1 MESPSSST
9 ARLDRALQLHRHVS
23 VEDPAMEDEGTT
35 LDRHPGQLDVAS
47 DLNLHYIAPD
57 LTNISGHD
65 PEPERVEQSRT
76 TPQPSEGYQQEHQD
90 TQQQPQDLL
99 RPSSPILLDPLEN
112 LPSIASPRPLGIP
125 SLSLSALSNLS
136 PQAGPT
142 FSSADD
148 PPPYSPTHTIL
159 PHYFS
164 LEPIPVRTYIIKD
177 SDIMP
182 SLLDF
187 WLCASAP
194 TSQSPTMMQQRGM
207 APTHHN
213 ELKYSII
220 RPVQTD
226 RTAIPITSTAA
237 PNAYFIPA
245 LALIAVD
252 HPGRWVWWGTEALQ
266 MVVFGRQLKNIIM
279 EWKWKAGRARIGGP
293 VVHRLIGCSF
303 RVTPERQYCW
313 KLGAGKQRSGLSPR
327 GRHHNRIRQ
336 SRERRRNQVGD
347 LNDPGDTTTNRA
359 ASGSGG
365 WFRSFFSSRSPPT
378 SNPAIV
384 MSDVE
389 ADVRVAVPPDHAGAT
404 PDTTSSVNDHE
415 HRSAE
420 SDDDG
425 DEEFGA
431 FHCREYSSDGITGRI
446 VAIYRPG
453 RPANRARDC
462 PATSRKLEVFTEVG
476 ERCETAMMMMCAR
489 IDDLFMSIPD
499 QKKGPFV
506 SLRSEGGS
514 SGGLGAS
521 AGSNHDP
528 GDEATDRVVSQRIDE
543 IEEHVGEARVS
554 MLQRIAG
561 DRKAWKQWTKW
572 VTAAVLIAVVV
583 ILVLKP
589 QLGL

>member
-1 MESPSSST
+1 MESLSSE
-9 ARLDRALQLHRHVS
+9 LQLHQPVS
-23 VEDPAMEDEGTT
+23 VERHGMEDDGT
-35 LDRHPGQLDVAS
+35 HQLDVAS
-47 DLNLHYIAPD
+47 ELNLHFNELD
-57 LTNISGHD
+57 LTNVTGYGL
-65 PEPERVEQSRT
+65 EPGSMEPHNS
-76 TPQPSEGYQQEHQD
+76 PQPSESYRQEHQD
-90 TQQQPQDLL
+90 TQQELQDPL
-99 RPSSPILLDPLEN
+99 RPSSPISPDPLHN
-112 LPSIASPRPLGIP
+112 LLSPIASPRPLRIP
-125 SLSLSALSNLS
+125 SLSPSALSNLD

-177 SDIMP
+177 SDTMP

-194 TSQSPTMMQQRGM
+194 SSRPQSPTMMQQRGM
-207 APTHHN
+207 MPTHHN

-245 LALIAVD
+245 LALIATD
-252 HPGRWVWWGTEALQ
+252 HPERWIWWGTEALQ
-266 MVVFGRQLKNIIM
+266 MVIFGRQLKNIIM
-279 EWKWKAGRARIGGP
+279 EWKWKAGRSRIGGP

-313 KLGAGKQRSGLSPR
+313 KLGTGKQRSGLSPR
-327 GRHHNRIRQ
+327 GRHHNRNWR
-336 SRERRRNQVGD
+336 SRERRRNQGGD
-347 LNDPGDTTTNRA
+347 LSGPGDTTTNRA
-359 ASGSGG
+359 VGGSGG
-365 WFRSFFSSRSPPT
+365 WFGSFFSSRSPPIL
-378 SNPAIV
+378 NPAIA
-384 MSDVE
+384 MSGVE
-389 ADVRVAVPPDHAGAT
+389 ADLRVAIPPDHGSAT
-404 PDTTSSVNDHE
+404 PDTTPSVQDHE
-415 HRSAE
+415 RRSAE
-420 SDDDG
+420 SDDDD

-453 RPANRARDC
+453 RRANRARDR
-462 PATSRKLEVFTEVG
+462 PATSRKLEVFAEVG

-506 SLRSEGGS
+506 SLQSEGGS

-521 AGSNHDP
+521 ANSSHDT
-528 GDEATDRVVSQRIDE
+528 GDDDTDRFPSQRIGE
-543 IEEHVGEARVS
+543 TEGHVGAVRVS
-554 MLQRIAG
+554 ILQRIAG

-572 VTAAVLIAVVV
+572 VTAAVLITVVV

-589 QLGL
+589 KIGL